1 MYDDFW
7 LWLYASVFEMEQY
20 IDFLYMLSFNEIG
33 ENQDTITSLYEQM
46 KKEAEACNK
55 ITKILYCAPNETF
68 DDTKSK
74 NDQNDK
80 NRYFV
85 RLYQAYIY
93 RNLFE
98 AMVHLRR
105 NNTAITDEEL
115 MYLEKSLNARKELL
129 LYSKINPVTDMFE
142 KQMEME
148 YYLALSKAL
157 EHVQDYPIF
166 DYSQFFKY
174 YNSNIVQMIKLG
186 QYTLVMG
193 FIINFVK
200 KQAECK

>member
-1 MYDDFW
+1 
-7 LWLYASVFEMEQY
+7 MEQY